1 MSRAP
6 ATSAQAPLRL
16 WAREEEFCQLCGSFL
31 GEYPGEV
38 PEQQD
43 GEGAPGRPHGRVRRV
58 IRAAVKTTVL
68 LLVLVA
74 TAIGVLAVIT
84 PSAGQATALAQALAT
99 SRHISWPGPPV
110 PERFAQALVAT
121 EDHRFYGEP
130 GIDPFALGRVLF
142 AKVTGGQDQGGS
154 TIEYQLAKMLYTPV
168 GRAGLATQAEDAAL
182 AVKLNLTYSKQQIL
196 ALYADSAYF
205 GQGYYGLQA
214 AACGYFGLP
223 PASLTVAQAALL
235 AGLVNAPSTDD
246 PLVYP
251 AAARSREQHVLS
263 RMVATGY
270 LTSAEAGQ
278 ALGQPLALTQA
289 ALGAH
294 GAPGCRQTSN

>member
-6 ATSAQAPLRL
+6 ATSVQAPLRL
-16 WAREEEFCQLCGSFL
+16 WAREEEFCQLCGNFL
-31 GEYPGEV
+31 GEYAGEV
-38 PEQQD
+38 PDQQD
-43 GEGAPGRPHGRVRRV
+43 DEGAAGRPRSRIRRV

-68 LLVLVA
+68 LLVLGA
-74 TAIGVLAVIT
+74 IAIGVLAAAT
-84 PSAGQATALAQALAT
+84 PSAGQATALAQALAR

-130 GIDPFALGRVLF
+130 GIDPFAFGRLLF
-142 AKVTGGQDQGGS
+142 AKVTGGQDQSGS
-154 TIEYQLAKMLYTPV
+154 TIEYQLARMLYTPV
-168 GRAGLATQAEDAAL
+168 GRPGLATQAEDAAL

-196 ALYADSAYF
+196 VLYADAAYF

-214 AACGYFGLP
+214 AACGYFGRP

-246 PLVYP
+246 PVLYP

-270 LTSAEAGQ
+270 LTSAEAGL
-278 ALGQPLALTQA
+278 ALSQPLGLTQTA
-289 ALGAH
+289 PVADGAL
-294 GAPGCRQTSN
+294 GCRQPST